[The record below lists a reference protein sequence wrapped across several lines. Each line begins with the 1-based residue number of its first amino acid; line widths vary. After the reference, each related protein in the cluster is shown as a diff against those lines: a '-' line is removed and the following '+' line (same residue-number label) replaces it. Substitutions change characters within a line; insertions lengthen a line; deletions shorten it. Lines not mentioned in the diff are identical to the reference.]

1 MYRFVSFTITMVFVL
16 ALLIGG
22 ASADTFYVSPTGN
35 DRNSG
40 TSEGHPFRVVQH
52 AIDRMQPGDT
62 LVVLD
67 GVYTGTLKLK
77 SGITVKAKNPR
88 RAVFSGLEQLKTS
101 FIEHAA
107 GIYKAEIEGSP
118 KQLFYND
125 QPMTW
130 ASSPLRNSLA

>member
-16 ALLIGG
+16 ALLTGG
-22 ASADTFYVSPTGN
+22 ASAATFYVSPTGN

-52 AIDRMQPGDT
+52 AIDRMQAGDT

-67 GVYTGTLKLK
+67 GVYIGTLKLK

-88 RAVFSGLEQLKTS
+88 RVVFSGLE
-101 FIEHAA
+101 
-107 GIYKAEIEGSP
+107 
-118 KQLFYND
+118 
-125 QPMTW
+125 
-130 ASSPLRNSLA
+130 